1 MWFVVAASVDTRST
15 ARRRSGPSIKARLR
29 IWEMHSHTIKR
40 QVNRGRCSELP
51 AKLMFL
57 CLAAC
62 LLATNLTAGQMLAAM
77 SQVRGTVFVQDSIGQ
92 SYIAKAKVT
101 LNGPPDMETETD
113 ERGKFEFLGVQ
124 PGTYTIEVTTQ
135 GLLATQVVTVE
146 MGKVAEISLD
156 LKPTTVQDSVTVT
169 STADDGQ
176 TSSPSPSGTITTSA
190 LQNAPNVDDRAE
202 SILPTLPGVVRGP
215 DGRIN
220 MKGARNTQSGALVN
234 SVNATDPATGSPGFA
249 VPIDVVSSVQ
259 VISNPY
265 DPQYGKLTGA
275 VSTLGTKTGDFEK
288 WRCSIHNF
296 LPRAR
301 VRDNTVFGLGAATPR
316 TTCTG
321 PIWGDHIA
329 FTQSL
334 EYRFVRTPVN
344 SLPAF
349 QRDTTLESFNSY
361 TQLDFNLTPKQTGTF
376 SAAVYPQKLQ
386 YLGLNTFAPQPSTSD
401 YHQRGYQV
409 YGQHRYLTGS
419 ESVLTSQFSYK
430 TFDVDITPA
439 GSGSYQL
446 LLDTTE
452 GAFFDSQKRR
462 ASRFDWEEI
471 YQFAPRHFHG
481 THNWRV
487 GLEYAYSSYS
497 GVQSF
502 SPVEFQGANETPIER
517 ITFTGDGRSS
527 VSQHEVT
534 WFAADQWTVTPRL
547 VLDLGLRFDTDTVT
561 SSVHAAPR
569 AGFQLAL
576 NRSARTMLRGGI
588 GEFYDRVPL
597 MIPAFQWLPDRTV
610 FILDPAGRAT
620 SSTAYTN
627 KIFGPLR
634 NPRSTAWNL
643 AFSQK
648 VSSGLLL
655 QVGYEQRNTANDFV
669 ISTANDSAGTGV
681 ITLSNRGS
689 QSYKELQ
696 LTGRYQFHQH
706 LLNASYVRSRAYGDL
721 NDFFQFFGN
730 VPKPVIQPDAQGR
743 LPFDAPNR
751 FLFSG
756 EFHAPWHLMFAPV
769 FDLHTG
775 FPYSVQD
782 QLREYVGPRNT
793 RRFPEFSSFDLQ
805 VSRPVSIPVS
815 GDRRLKARVGIA
827 AFNLFNHF
835 DPREV
840 QNIEQSPRF
849 GGFFNGTWRE
859 YRGKFTVEF

>member
-1 MWFVVAASVDTRST
+1 
-15 ARRRSGPSIKARLR
+15 
-29 IWEMHSHTIKR
+29 
-40 QVNRGRCSELP
+40 
-51 AKLMFL
+51 
-57 CLAAC
+57 
-62 LLATNLTAGQMLAAM
+62 
-77 SQVRGTVFVQDSIGQ
+77 
-92 SYIAKAKVT
+92 
-101 LNGPPDMETETD
+101 MEAETD
-113 ERGKFEFLGVQ
+113 EGGKFEFPDVQ
-124 PGTYTIEVTTQ
+124 PGTYTIEVTAP
-135 GLLATQVVTVE
+135 GLLGTQVVTVE
-146 MGKVAEISLD
+146 MGKIAEISLD

-169 STADDGQ
+169 STANDGQ
-176 TSSPSPSGTITTSA
+176 ATSPSPSGTVTSST

-275 VSTLGTKTGDFEK
+275 VSTLDTKTGDFEK
-288 WRCSIHNF
+288 WRCSVHNF
-296 LPRAR
+296 IPRAR
-301 VRDNTVFGLGAATPR
+301 VRDNTVFGIGAATPR
-316 TTCTG
+316 ATCTG
-321 PIWGDHIA
+321 PLWGDHIA

-349 QRDTTLESFNSY
+349 QRDTTLQSFNSY
-361 TQLDFNLTPKQTGTF
+361 TQLDFNLTPKQTATF

-401 YHQRGYQV
+401 YHQRGYQL
-409 YGQHRYLTGS
+409 YGQHRYLTGN

-439 GSGSYQL
+439 GSGPYQL

-452 GAFFDSQKRR
+452 GGFFDSQKRR
-462 ASRFDWEEI
+462 ASRFDWEEM
-471 YQFAPRHFHG
+471 YQFAPRHFLG
-481 THNWRV
+481 THDWRV

-502 SPVEFQGANETPIER
+502 SPVELQGVDETPIER
-517 ITFTGDGRSS
+517 ITFTGEGRSN

-534 WFAADQWTVTPRL
+534 WFAADQWTVSPRL
-547 VLDLGLRFDTDTVT
+547 VLDLGLRFDSDTVT

-576 NRSARTMLRGGI
+576 TRSGRTMLRGGI

-610 FILDPAGRAT
+610 LFLDPAGQVT

-643 AFSQK
+643 ALSQK
-648 VSSGLLL
+648 LSSGLLL
-655 QVGYEQRNTANDFV
+655 QVGYEQRNTADDFV
-669 ISTANDSAGTGV
+669 D
-681 ITLSNRGS
+681 
-689 QSYKELQ
+689 
-696 LTGRYQFHQH
+696 F
-706 LLNASYVRSRAYGDL
+706 YG
-721 NDFFQFFGN
+721 Q
-730 VPKPVIQPDAQGR
+730 
-743 LPFDAPNR
+743 
-751 FLFSG
+751 
-756 EFHAPWHLMFAPV
+756 
-769 FDLHTG
+769 
-775 FPYSVQD
+775 
-782 QLREYVGPRNT
+782 
-793 RRFPEFSSFDLQ
+793 
-805 VSRPVSIPVS
+805 
-815 GDRRLKARVGIA
+815 
-827 AFNLFNHF
+827 
-835 DPREV
+835 
-840 QNIEQSPRF
+840 
-849 GGFFNGTWRE
+849 
-859 YRGKFTVEF
+859 

>member
-1 MWFVVAASVDTRST
+1 MNSHTVKRRVNKM
-15 ARRRSGPSIKARLR
+15 RRSDVPARL
-29 IWEMHSHTIKR
+29 
-40 QVNRGRCSELP
+40 L
-51 AKLMFL
+51 FL
-57 CLAAC
+57 CLSAC
-62 LLATNLTAGQMLAAM
+62 LFAAQLVAGQMPVAI
-77 SQVRGTVFVQDSIGQ
+77 SQVHGTVFVQDSLGQ
-92 SYIAKAKVT
+92 SYIAKARVT
-101 LNGPPDMETETD
+101 LKGPTDLEAETD
-113 ERGKFEFLGVQ
+113 ESGKFEFPGVQ
-124 PGTYTIEVTTQ
+124 PGTYTIEVTAP
-135 GLLATQVVTVE
+135 GLLGTQVVTVE
-146 MGKVAEISLD
+146 MGKVTEIWLD
-156 LKPTTVQDSVTVT
+156 LKPTAVQDSVTVT
-169 STADDGQ
+169 STENDGPA
-176 TSSPSPSGTITTSA
+176 TSPSPSGTITSSA
-190 LQNAPNVDDRAE
+190 LQNSPNVDDRAE

-220 MKGARNTQSGALVN
+220 IKGARNTQSGALVN

-275 VSTLGTKTGDFEK
+275 VSTLDTKTGDFEK

-296 LPRAR
+296 IPRAR
-301 VRDNTVFGLGAATPR
+301 VRDNTVFGIGATTPR
-316 TTCTG
+316 ATCTG
-321 PIWGDHIA
+321 PLWGDHIA

-344 SLPAF
+344 SLPPF
-349 QRDTTLESFNSY
+349 RRDTTLQSFNSY

-401 YHQRGYQV
+401 YHQRGYQL
-409 YGQHRYLTGS
+409 YGQHRYLTGN

-439 GSGSYQL
+439 GSGPYQL

-452 GAFFDSQKRR
+452 GGFFDSQKRR
-462 ASRFDWEEI
+462 ASRLDWEEL
-471 YQFAPRHFHG
+471 YQFAPRHFLG
-481 THNWRV
+481 THDWRV

-502 SPVEFQGANETPIER
+502 SPVEIEGAGDTPIER
-517 ITFTGDGRSS
+517 ITFTGGGRSN

-534 WFAADQWTVTPRL
+534 WFAADQWTVSPRL
-547 VLDLGLRFDTDTVT
+547 VLDLGLRFDSDTVT

-569 AGFQLAL
+569 VGFQLTL
-576 NRSARTMLRGGI
+576 TRSGRTMLRGGI

-597 MIPAFQWLPDRTV
+597 MIPAFQWLPERTV
-610 FILDPAGRAT
+610 FILDSAGQTT

-643 AFSQK
+643 ALSQK
-648 VSSGLLL
+648 VSSALLL
-655 QVGYEQRNTANDFV
+655 QVGYEQRNTADDFA
-669 ISTANDSAGTGV
+669 ISTANDSAGAGV

-730 VPKPVIQPDAQGR
+730 VPKPVIQPDGQGR

-756 EFHAPWHLMFAPV
+756 EFHAPWHLIFAPV

-782 QLREYVGPRNT
+782 QFREYVGPRNT
-793 RRFPEFSSFDLQ
+793 HRFPEFSSFDLQ
-805 VSRPVSIPVS
+805 VSRPVSITVGS
-815 GDRRLKARVGIA
+815 DRRLKARVGIA

-835 DPREV
+835 NPRDV
-840 QNIEQSPRF
+840 QTIEESPRF
-849 GGFFNGTWRE
+849 GGFFNGAWRE